1 MERPGIRIRGI
12 YTTAL
17 TKLLL
22 DSGYRITDPSDAAR
36 ERFSFD
42 ADDEKLHDLEITDR
56 PDRQG
61 VSILG
66 EWELTR
72 EIVVFL
78 LLKLPDVIVSSFE
91 TPVNFGEQAKAT
103 VEFPYA
109 SKEYLDLVRSG
120 ILPTVRGHHRLRLID
135 PRRLERREENLSQS
149 PGDCDRVGAELYGEL
164 VFQPLARASLARIE
178 HVRVD
183 GKVIKLGEG
192 ILAAA
197 DAAERRVVV
206 RRFFRGG
213 RYDGLDLPIEE
224 GDYALTECRE
234 GDMFVRHTYYS
245 REGVSKGIYVNINTP
260 VELYPWGVR
269 YVDLE
274 IDVIHRGDGEP
285 FVVDREKLR
294 KITVQGFISP
304 ALEKR
309 ASELAERMLEV
320 LKAGRERQI

>member
-22 DSGYRITDPSDAAR
+22 DGGYRITDPSAAAR

-42 ADDEKLHDLEITDR
+42 AEDEKLHDLEITDR

-61 VSILG
+61 VSLLG

-72 EIVVFL
+72 EIAVFL
-78 LLKLPDVIVSSFE
+78 LLKLPDMIVSSFE

-109 SKEYLDLVRSG
+109 SKEYLDVVRSG
-120 ILPTVRGHHRLRLID
+120 VLPTVRGHHRLRLID
-135 PRRLERREENLSQS
+135 PRSLERREENLSQS
-149 PGDCDRVGAELYGEL
+149 PGDCDRVGAELYREL
-164 VFQPLARASLARIE
+164 VFQPLVRESLARIE

-183 GKVIKLGEG
+183 GKVINLTEG

-234 GDMFVRHTYYS
+234 GDLFVRHTYYS
-245 REGVSKGIYVNINTP
+245 RKGVSKGVYVNINTP

-274 IDVIHRGDGEP
+274 IDVVRRGNEEP
-285 FVVDREKLR
+285 FLVDREKLK
-294 KITVQGFISP
+294 KITAQGFISP
-304 ALEKR
+304 ALEER
-309 ASELAERMLEV
+309 ASETAIAV
-320 LKAGRERQI
+320 LGLLKESRDR